1 MGKIYRYELKRL
13 LFNKFFI
20 GILAVT
26 LFYGYQVLTLE
37 VVRGISHTAPFSAWS
52 FGYYLARVLPLV
64 CIGELFFLTFFVSKA
79 EKRVAV
85 LTNATPVNERRYLL
99 TRSLAALTGTALL
112 AGTVLVLGV
121 LFLYRLFGPQAYG
134 ALVLPAILVLL
145 PAILFC
151 LGLGWLLG
159 RAHPAGVYGA
169 MVLALL
175 LSVAPL
181 PIEAGFSL
189 SAFFCKNAARH
200 VHARPGVRRAARH
213 AAHAAVLSAPRPWR
227 AALVLPGR
235 GGRWFASLTMK
246 CAAVAARLEVRCAH
260 DIMRGGSRGAG
271 GSLRSQFHARQ

>member
-1 MGKIYRYELKRL
+1 MNLGKIYRYELKRL

-26 LFYGYQVLTLE
+26 LFYAYQVLTLE

-112 AGTVLVLGV
+112 AGAVLVLGV

-134 ALVLPAILVLL
+134 ALVLPAVLVLL

-151 LGLGWLLG
+151 MGLGWLLG

-189 SAFFCKNAARH
+189 SAFFAKMPLSTSMLDPAFAAPPAMLLMRLCYLLL
-200 VHARPGVRRAARH
+200 G
-213 AAHAAVLSAPRPWR
+213 LG
-227 AALVLPGR
+227 ALLWCCR
-235 GGRWFASLTMK
+235 GT
-246 CAAVAARLEVRCAH
+246 EV
-260 DIMRGGSRGAG
+260 G
-271 GSLRSQFHARQ
+271 GSLRSQ